1 MNTVRIGLVGC
12 GLFGE
17 SHMRA
22 YQAVPGVEVTAVYD
36 PAEEKAKEIAQTFG
50 ISRISSSLEDLCQDP
65 AVEAVDVVAPKEK
78 HLEPVLTALRAGKEV
93 FVEKPFATDLSHCDQ
108 MIEAADAAGRILM
121 VGQILR
127 FETKYVLLQQ
137 DIQAK
142 RLGKIASM
150 HARRNRLRSLLE
162 RYDRTHPAMDSSIHD
177 VDLMLWYTG
186 ERVRRVR
193 GFGRRAT
200 GRKHHDTFW
209 GVLEFEGG
217 ALGVV
222 ETIWLLPY
230 QAGIGMDDAMQVIGD
245 RGVGNV
251 SLYPGSISFWREEG
265 FEVPDAGYDP
275 RVRGAAL
282 GALRD
287 ELMYFAACV
296 RERRKPEIITPRE
309 AKNAVRVTLA
319 LVESANR
326 DVEIEITGWD

>member
-200 GRKHHDTFW
+200 GRTTTRSGESWNSKAERWAWWKPSGCCLTRPASAW
-209 GVLEFEGG
+209 TTPCRSS
-217 ALGVV
+217 AIAAWA
-222 ETIWLLPY
+222 TS
-230 QAGIGMDDAMQVIGD
+230 A
-245 RGVGNV
+245 
-251 SLYPGSISFWREEG
+251 SIR
-265 FEVPDAGYDP
+265 
-275 RVRGAAL
+275 AA
-282 GALRD
+282 
-287 ELMYFAACV
+287 
-296 RERRKPEIITPRE
+296 
-309 AKNAVRVTLA
+309 
-319 LVESANR
+319 
-326 DVEIEITGWD
+326 